1 MGDFSP
7 GFKDAQGSFIWRVLL
22 EFGIYAAPPS
32 AKNCLKAGLQ
42 QGFRSTR
49 SQMKEPC
56 KDADN
61 SVFMD

>member
-1 MGDFSP
+1 MASRDEG
-7 GFKDAQGSFIWRVLL
+7 AYCNLQGSFIWRVLL

-56 KDADN
+56 CN
-61 SVFMD
+61 L